1 MGVLQVFKSQH
12 LGAGCAAG
20 PWQKALVGFDSV
32 PPCRGAVCS
41 AGQCMEGGHIE
52 KASVNRGLEITTPVL
67 SHVQLCNH
75 LKINQDVRKRKW
87 SSALS
92 CSIA

>member
-1 MGVLQVFKSQH
+1 MGVLQVFKSRH

-32 PPCRGAVCS
+32 PLCRGAVCS
-41 AGQCMEGGHIE
+41 AGQCVEGGHVE
-52 KASVNRGLEITTPVL
+52 KASMNGGLEITPPVL

-75 LKINQDVRKRKW
+75 LKINQDVRKRKG
-87 SSALS
+87 SSTLS
-92 CSIA
+92 CSIT

>member
-1 MGVLQVFKSQH
+1 MFKSQH
-12 LGAGCAAG
+12 LAAGCAAG
-20 PWQKALVGFDSV
+20 PWQKALVGFDAV

-41 AGQCMEGGHIE
+41 AEQCMEGGHVE
-52 KASVNRGLEITTPVL
+52 KASVNRGLEITMPVL

-75 LKINQDVRKRKW
+75 LKINQDVRKRKG